1 MYLGLVGVLTIWYNA
16 NKDKYWNLLRSSGR
30 MVLLVVD
37 TQKALVNDELYS
49 CNEFIDNIQLLIKKA
64 RENNVE
70 VIYVVHDDG
79 VGSGLTKGT
88 DGFEIFE
95 KFKPLSNE
103 KVFVKIVNSAFKDTG
118 LVEYLMKKN
127 EKDIV
132 VVGLQTDK
140 CINATVISGFEY
152 GFNLIVPAFANST
165 VNNNYMNN
173 KKSYRYYNEFM
184 WHERYAECISIEETI
199 KRMED

>member
-1 MYLGLVGVLTIWYNA
+1 
-16 NKDKYWNLLRSSGR
+16 

-37 TQKALVNDELYS
+37 TQKALVNDELYNY
-49 CNEFIDNIQLLIKKA
+49 NEFIDNIQLLIKKA

-79 VGSGLTKGT
+79 IGSGLTKGT
-88 DGFEIFE
+88 DGFEVFE

-103 KVFVKIVNSAFKDTG
+103 KLFVKSVNSAFKDTG
-118 LVEYLMKKN
+118 LVEYLAENN
-127 EKDIV
+127 EKDIII
-132 VVGLQTDK
+132 VGLQTDK

-165 VNNNYMNN
+165 INNNYMDSQ
-173 KKSYRYYNEFM
+173 KSYRYYNEFM

-199 KRMED
+199 KP

>member
-1 MYLGLVGVLTIWYNA
+1 
-16 NKDKYWNLLRSSGR
+16 

-37 TQKALVNDELYS
+37 TQKALVHDELYHY
-49 CNEFIDNIQLLIKKA
+49 NEFVDNIQLLLQKA

-79 VGSGLTKGT
+79 IGSSLTKGT

-103 KVFVKIVNSAFKDTG
+103 KLFVKRVNSAFKDTG
-118 LVEYLMKKN
+118 LVAYLRQNKEN
-127 EKDIV
+127 DII

-140 CINATVISGFEY
+140 CINATVISGFEH
-152 GFNLIVPAFANST
+152 GFHLIVPAFANST
-165 VNNNYMNN
+165 INNHYMDSQQ
-173 KKSYRYYNEFM
+173 SYRYYNEFM
-184 WHERYAECISIEETI
+184 WHGRYAECISIEETI
-199 KRMED
+199 KRMDSCIAK

>member
-1 MYLGLVGVLTIWYNA
+1 
-16 NKDKYWNLLRSSGR
+16 

-37 TQKALVNDELYS
+37 TQKALVNDELYN

-118 LVEYLMKKN
+118 LVEYLMKKVTIQYPVKYILIFRQN
-127 EKDIV
+127 RENK
-132 VVGLQTDK
+132 
-140 CINATVISGFEY
+140 ISVSSSF
-152 GFNLIVPAFANST
+152 
-165 VNNNYMNN
+165 
-173 KKSYRYYNEFM
+173 
-184 WHERYAECISIEETI
+184 
-199 KRMED
+199 